1 VIDPTATLNGASGAS
16 TPTTIYDGGPRT
28 VLSIGV
34 VPTLSPGTPASTVIA
49 AAAGLRTKVISFR
62 ISCSTFTT
70 AGNVF
75 IKDGAGGTTVGFPGY
90 ISALS
95 QVAELQACGFVVFQ
109 TSVNTLLEIFFGG
122 NGQLTCHVVYYQA
135 P

>member
-1 VIDPTATLNGASGAS
+1 VIDPTATLNGASGAT

-34 VPTLSPGTPASTVIA
+34 ILTLSAAASTVIP
-49 AAAGLRTKVISFR
+49 AAAGLRTKIISFR
-62 ISCSTFTT
+62 ISCSTLTT

-75 IKDGAGGTTVGFPGY
+75 IKDGAGGAVVGYPGY
-90 ISALS
+90 FTAAGQI
-95 QVAELQACGFVVFQ
+95 AELQACGFVVFQ
-109 TSVNTLLEIFFGG
+109 ASVNTLLEIFFGG